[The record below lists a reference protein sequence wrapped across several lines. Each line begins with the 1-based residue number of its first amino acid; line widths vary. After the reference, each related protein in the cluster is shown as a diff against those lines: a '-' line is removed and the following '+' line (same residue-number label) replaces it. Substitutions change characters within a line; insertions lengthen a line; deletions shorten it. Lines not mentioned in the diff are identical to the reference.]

1 MDVMDRVANVLL
13 GNRGNTYCTAC
24 LATNLAVA
32 SEHEVQQVI
41 TALSDSASF
50 QRSVSRCSLCGRGG
64 FVISSNISVVST
76 GHGGAVSNGSEAL
89 ELIEA
94 EADVRELEQHVAD
107 QQIRI
112 KHLQV
117 AGRNDDEMK
126 AREGL
131 FLLADALEIARSRLQ
146 AEWEARG
153 IR

>member
-1 MDVMDRVANVLL
+1 MDRVANVLL

-32 SEHEVQQVI
+32 SEHEVQQAV

-50 QRSVSRCSLCGRGG
+50 QRSVRRCSLCGRERI
-64 FVISSNISVVST
+64 VISSNISGVST
-76 GHGGAVSNGSEAL
+76 GCGGAVSNGAEAL
-89 ELIEA
+89 DLLEA
-94 EADVRELEQHVAD
+94 EEDVRELEQHVAD

-131 FLLADALEIARSRLQ
+131 FLLGDALEIARRRLQ
-146 AEWEARG
+146 AEREARG